1 MFWQK
6 RNETKRNKANARI
19 SFHYEW
25 NLYLCIFGYDI
36 NSEHKT
42 ETEPSSSREGHLIR
56 LEVGKIGK
64 IGRRLVKAL
73 PKNQKKK
80 NPKKARRDHRSKN
93 VNLSVEKFLRLFY
106 LFSASRFR

>member
-1 MFWQK
+1 MFVCTCFWQK

-80 NPKKARRDHRSKN
+80 SKEGETRPSIKKC
-93 VNLSVEKFLRLFY
+93 
-106 LFSASRFR
+106 